1 MKPLPIL
8 SVCDILAK
16 NQSGTGGKRMRKVL
30 IAHGSEELTNALAQM
45 MGGIFDVTTCTDGIT
60 ALERIRNVQP
70 DALILDL
77 MLPFKDGLSIL
88 EEAAPLLP
96 SVILGF
102 VNERSHYVV
111 TRAHT
116 HGIGYIML
124 DPSEPRAIVVR
135 LMDMIACSDIPL
147 KPYQEPQSEVT
158 NLLLRLGLTPGKDGF
173 TQLRVGIPLYIKDPF
188 QRLTKELY
196 PAIAQLCEYNSGL
209 QVEHS
214 IRTVIQDAWVKRDEA
229 LWSKLFPGCEKAPTN
244 RLFISRIAA
253 ALQDGNIID

>member
-8 SVCDILAK
+8 PVCDILAK
-16 NQSGTGGKRMRKVL
+16 NQSGIGGKRMRKVL
-30 IAHGSEELTNALAQM
+30 IAHGSEELTNTLAQM
-45 MGGIFDVTTCTDGIT
+45 LGGLFDVTTCTDGLT
-60 ALERIRNVQP
+60 ALEYIREIRP
-70 DALILDL
+70 DAMILDL
-77 MLPFKDGLSIL
+77 MLPFKDGITIL
-88 EEAAPLLP
+88 EDAAPLLP
-96 SVILGF
+96 AVILGF

-135 LMDMIACSDIPL
+135 LMDMIACSDTPPT
-147 KPYQEPQSEVT
+147 PYQEPQSEVT
-158 NLLLRLGLTPGKDGF
+158 NLLLRLGLAPGKDGF

-196 PAIAQLCEYNSGL
+196 PTIAQLCGYNSGL

-214 IRTVIQDAWVKRDEA
+214 IRTVIHEAWVTRDEA
-229 LWSKLFPGCEKAPTN
+229 LWSNLFPSCEKAPAN

-253 ALQDGNIID
+253 VLQDGNKID